1 MRASQ
6 LNNRGMVM
14 MSLIVVAAIVVSI
27 ALGYKTKI
35 NTGFFAIAFA
45 YAIGCFVL
53 DLKAPDVV
61 KMWPISIFFV
71 IFAVSLFYNFALVNG
86 TLEKLAGH
94 LMYGCRKFP
103 HMLPFAVFLAATLIA
118 GMGAGFYTV
127 LAFMAPIT
135 LLMCDKTGM
144 GKMVGAMAVN
154 YGALAG
160 ANFMASQSGL
170 IFRGLMQSAGVSADT
185 AFVNSFGIF
194 ASTMVVPVVVLGV
207 LVFFTDHKRSM
218 NDGIALAERPEPFD
232 KNQKT
237 TLFLIA
243 LMMGIVLAAPLLHL
257 AFPDN
262 GTITFVNS
270 KMDIGL
276 VASVFTVI
284 ALLLKLGDEKKVLAM
299 VPWATLI
306 MICGVGMLISVAI
319 KAGTIKLL
327 AAWVGTSLPAYMV
340 PVAMCVG
347 AAIMSLFSSTL
358 GVVTPALF
366 PLVPA
371 LAASSGF
378 DPMLL
383 FICIVVGAQASAI
396 SPFSSGG
403 SLVLGSCATDEGRN
417 ELFPKLL
424 FRAVPIGFAA
434 ALLLTGVQ
442 IFIL

>member
-1 MRASQ
+1 M
-6 LNNRGMVM
+6 
-14 MSLIVVAAIVVSI
+14 IVVSAIVVSI

-45 YAIGCFVL
+45 YLIGCFVL
-53 DLKAPDVV
+53 DLKTADVV

-103 HMLPFAVFLAATLIA
+103 HLLPFAVFLAATLIA

-135 LLMCDKTGM
+135 LLLCEKTGM
-144 GKMVGAMAVN
+144 GKMIGAMAVN

-170 IFRGLMQSAGVSADT
+170 IFRGLMQTTGVSADT
-185 AFVNSFGIF
+185 AFVNSIGIF
-194 ASTMVVPVVVLGV
+194 ASTLVVPFVVLGGM
-207 LVFFTDHKRSM
+207 VFFTDHKKSM
-218 NDGIALAERPEPFD
+218 NSNVSLAERPAAFTKD
-232 KNQKT
+232 QKT
-237 TLFLIA
+237 TLLLIV
-243 LMMGIVLAAPLLHL
+243 LMMVIVLAAPLLHL
-257 AFPDN
+257 ALPAN
-262 GTITFVNS
+262 KAITFINS

-276 VASVFTVI
+276 VASVFAVI
-284 ALLLKLGDEKKVLAM
+284 ALLMKLGDEKKVVAM
-299 VPWATLI
+299 VPWGTLI

-319 KAGTIKLL
+319 KAGTINVL
-327 AAWVGTSLPAYMV
+327 ASWIGTSLPATLV
-340 PVAMCVG
+340 PLAMCVV

-371 LAASSGF
+371 LASSMAI

-403 SLVLGSCATDEGRN
+403 SLVLGSCATDQGRS
-417 ELFPKLL
+417 ELFPQLL
-424 FRAVPIGFAA
+424 FRAVPIGLIA
-434 ALLLTGVQ
+434 ALLLAGVLT
-442 IFIL
+442 FVL

>member
-1 MRASQ
+1 
-6 LNNRGMVM
+6 M
-14 MSLIVVAAIVVSI
+14 MSLIVVGAIVVSI

-45 YAIGCFVL
+45 YLIGCFVL
-53 DLKAPDVV
+53 DLKTADVV

-103 HMLPFAVFLAATLIA
+103 HLLPFAVFLAATLIA

-135 LLMCDKTGM
+135 LLLCEKTGM
-144 GKMVGAMAVN
+144 GKMIGAMAVN

-170 IFRGLMQSAGVSADT
+170 IFRGLMQTAGIPADT
-185 AFVNSFGIF
+185 AFVHSIGIF
-194 ASTMVVPVVVLGV
+194 ASTLVIPLVVLGV
-207 LVFFTDHKRSM
+207 MVFFTDHQKTM
-218 NDGIALAERPEPFD
+218 NHNVSLAERPGAFTKD
-232 KNQKT
+232 QKT
-237 TLFLIA
+237 TLWLIV
-243 LMMGIVLAAPLLHL
+243 LMMVIVLAAPLLHL
-257 AFPDN
+257 ALPAN
-262 GTITFVNS
+262 KLITFVNS

-276 VASVFTVI
+276 VASVFAVI
-284 ALLLKLGDEKKVLAM
+284 ALLMKLGDEKKVVAM
-299 VPWATLI
+299 VPWGTLI

-319 KAGTIKLL
+319 KAGTINVL
-327 AAWVGTSLPAYMV
+327 ASWIGTSLPAILV
-340 PVAMCVG
+340 PLAMCIV

-371 LAASSGF
+371 LASSMAI
-378 DPMLL
+378 DPLLL
-383 FICIVVGAQASAI
+383 FVCIVVGAQASAI

-403 SLVLGSCATDEGRN
+403 SLVLGSCATDQGRS
-417 ELFPKLL
+417 ELFPQLL
-424 FRAVPIGFAA
+424 FRAVPIGLIA
-434 ALLLTGVQ
+434 ALLLTGVLT
-442 IFIL
+442 FVL

>member
-1 MRASQ
+1 
-6 LNNRGMVM
+6 M
-14 MSLIVVAAIVVSI
+14 MSLIVVSAIVVSI

-45 YAIGCFVL
+45 YLIGCFVL
-53 DLKAPDVV
+53 DLKTADVV

-103 HMLPFAVFLAATLIA
+103 HLLPFAVFLAATLIA

-135 LLMCDKTGM
+135 LLLCEKTGM
-144 GKMVGAMAVN
+144 GKMIGAMAVN

-170 IFRGLMQSAGVSADT
+170 IFRGLMQTAGVSADT
-185 AFVNSFGIF
+185 AFVHSIGIF
-194 ASTMVVPVVVLGV
+194 ASTLVIPVLVLGV
-207 LVFFTDHKRSM
+207 MVFFTDHQKTM
-218 NDGIALAERPEPFD
+218 NHNVSLAERPGAFTKD
-232 KNQKT
+232 QQT
-237 TLFLIA
+237 TLWLIV
-243 LMMGIVLAAPLLHL
+243 LMMAIVLAAPLLHL
-257 AFPDN
+257 ALPAN
-262 GTITFVNS
+262 KAITFVNS

-276 VASVFTVI
+276 VASVFAVI
-284 ALLLKLGDEKKVLAM
+284 ALLMKLGDEKKVVAM
-299 VPWATLI
+299 VPWGTLI

-319 KAGTIKLL
+319 KAGTINVL
-327 AAWVGTSLPAYMV
+327 ASWIGTSLPAYLV
-340 PVAMCVG
+340 PLAMCVV

-371 LAASSGF
+371 LASSMAI
-378 DPMLL
+378 DPLLL
-383 FICIVVGAQASAI
+383 FVCIVIGAQASAI

-403 SLVLGSCATDEGRN
+403 SLVLGSCSTDEGRT
-417 ELFPKLL
+417 ELFPQLL
-424 FRAVPIGFAA
+424 FRAVPIGFIA
-434 ALLLTGVQ
+434 ALLLTGVLT
-442 IFIL
+442 FVL